1 MRIIFMGNPDFAVPS
16 LQRVAESSHEII
28 AVVSN
33 PPKRIGRG
41 NKIKETAIGITA
53 KAMEIPLLQPP
64 KLNDRQFL
72 QYLSWMKPDIFV
84 VVAYKILSDR
94 LLSIP
99 KYGSIN
105 LHPSLL
111 PKYRG
116 AAPIQ
121 WSLISGD
128 SQTAVTTISLSK
140 QIDSGA
146 ILLQETVAIKNE
158 DNYGTLASRLSEIG
172 ADLVVETLNG
182 IEAGN
187 LQGTPQ
193 DDSKVTLAPKIK
205 SDDYKID
212 WTKTAEQIHNLI
224 RAFSPS
230 PGAFTIFNGKRLKIF
245 SSLIL
250 DNSSEPVPARRS
262 GGRSGNIN
270 CGEIVICNKNQLAI
284 QTGNGLIEI
293 WEVQLEGKKRIKV
306 EEFLRGTKLQ
316 SKMVFGD

>member
-16 LQRVAESSHEII
+16 LQRISKSSHKII

-41 NKIKETAIGITA
+41 NKIKETAVGISA

-64 KLNDRQFL
+64 KLNDKQFL

-99 KYGSIN
+99 KYGAIN

-121 WSLISGD
+121 WSLINGD

-140 QIDSGA
+140 QIDSGE
-146 ILLQETVAIKNE
+146 ILLQETVDIKDE

-172 ADLVVETLNG
+172 ASIVVETLDG
-182 IEAGN
+182 IEAGT

-193 DDSKVTLAPKIK
+193 DESKVTSAPKIK
-205 SDDYKID
+205 SDDCKID
-212 WTKTAEQIHNLI
+212 WTKQVNEIHNLI

-230 PGAFTIFNGKRLKIF
+230 PGAFTTINNKRIKIF
-245 SSLIL
+245 SSSML
-250 DNSSEPVPARRS
+250 DKSSD
-262 GGRSGNIN
+262 NN
-270 CGEIVICNKNQLAI
+270 KCGEIVIYSKNQLVI
-284 QTGNGLIEI
+284 QTGKGLLDIG
-293 WEVQLEGKKRIKV
+293 EVQMEGKKRMKV

-316 SKMVFGD
+316 IKMMFGD

>member
-16 LQRVAESSHEII
+16 LQHISESKHDVI

-41 NKIKETAIGITA
+41 NKIRETAIGLTA

-64 KLNDRQFL
+64 KLNDKQFL

-99 KYGSIN
+99 KFGAIN

-121 WSLISGD
+121 WALINGD
-128 SQTAVTTISLSK
+128 SKTAVTTISLSGK
-140 QIDSGA
+140 IDAGE
-146 ILLQETVAIKNE
+146 ILLQETVDIDKD
-158 DNYGTLASRLSEIG
+158 DNYGILADRLSKIG
-172 ADLVVETLNG
+172 ADLVVKTLDRIETD
-182 IEAGN
+182 N
-187 LQGTPQ
+187 LQGIQ
-193 DDSKVTLAPKIK
+193 QVDSKVIMAPKII
-205 SDDYKID
+205 SDDHKID
-212 WTKTAEQIHNLI
+212 WTKTAEQINNLI

-230 PGAFTIFNGKRLKIF
+230 PGAFTTLNGKRLKIYL
-245 SSLIL
+245 SSTL
-250 DNSSEPVPARRS
+250 DNISDETK
-262 GGRSGNIN
+262 
-270 CGEIVICNKNQLAI
+270 CGEIIICSNNQLAI
-284 QTGNGLIEI
+284 QTGKGFLDIR
-293 WEVQLEGKKRIKV
+293 EVQFEGKKRMKV

-316 SKMVFGD
+316 TKMIFGD

>member
-16 LQRVAESSHEII
+16 LQRISESPHEII

-33 PPKRIGRG
+33 PPKCIGRG
-41 NKIKETAIGITA
+41 NKIRETAIGLTA

-64 KLNDRQFL
+64 KLIDKQFL

-99 KYGSIN
+99 KYGAIN

-121 WSLISGD
+121 WSLINGD

-146 ILLQETVAIKNE
+146 ILLQKIVNINDD
-158 DNYGTLASRLSEIG
+158 DNYGILGKRLSIIG
-172 ADLVVETLNG
+172 AEIVVETLNG
-182 IEAGN
+182 IEAGA
-187 LQGTPQ
+187 LQGTIQ
-193 DDSKVTLAPKIK
+193 DESQITLAPKIK
-205 SDDYKID
+205 SNNCKID
-212 WTKTAEQIHNLI
+212 WKKSAFEIRNQI

-230 PGAFTIFNGKRLKIF
+230 PGAFTIFNSKRLKIF
-245 SSLIL
+245 SSSIL
-250 DNSSEPVPARRS
+250 DKSTEN
-262 GGRSGNIN
+262 GK
-270 CGEIVICNKNQLAI
+270 CGEIVICSKDQLAI
-284 QTGNGLIEI
+284 QTGNGLLEI
-293 WEVQLEGKKRIKV
+293 KEVQREGKKRIKIG
-306 EEFLRGTKLQ
+306 EFLRGTKLQ
-316 SKMVFGD
+316 SKMMFGV

>member
-1 MRIIFMGNPDFAVPS
+1 MGNPDFAVPS
-16 LQRVAESSHEII
+16 LRRISKSSHSIT

-41 NKIKETAIGITA
+41 NKIRETAVGLAA
-53 KAMEIPLLQPP
+53 KAMEVPLLQPP
-64 KLNDRQFL
+64 QLNDKQFL

-99 KYGSIN
+99 KYGAIN

-121 WSLISGD
+121 WALINGD
-128 SQTAVTTISLSK
+128 SQTAVTTITLSGK
-140 QIDSGA
+140 IDAGG
-146 ILLQETVAIKNE
+146 ILLQETVDINND

-172 ADLVVETLNG
+172 ANIVVETLDG
-182 IEAGN
+182 IEAGTLQGN
-187 LQGTPQ
+187 LQ
-193 DDSKVTLAPKIK
+193 DESKVTIAPKIK

-212 WTKTAEQIHNLI
+212 WTKSAVQTHNLI

-230 PGAFTIFNGKRLKIF
+230 PGAFTTLNGKRLKIYL
-245 SSLIL
+245 SSTL
-250 DNSSEPVPARRS
+250 A
-262 GGRSGNIN
+262 NISDKIK
-270 CGEIVICNKNQLAI
+270 CGEIAICSNNQLAI
-284 QTGNGLIEI
+284 QTGKGILEI
-293 WEVQLEGKKRIKV
+293 REVQIEGKKRIKI
-306 EEFLRGTKLQ
+306 EEFLRGAKLQ
-316 SKMVFGD
+316 TKMILGD

>member
-16 LQRVAESSHEII
+16 LQRISESSHKII

-33 PPKRIGRG
+33 LPKRIGRG
-41 NKIKETAIGITA
+41 NKIKETVVGITA

-64 KLNDRQFL
+64 KLNDKQFL

-99 KYGSIN
+99 KYGAIN

-121 WSLISGD
+121 WSLINGD
-128 SQTAVTTISLSK
+128 LQTAVTTILLSK
-140 QIDSGA
+140 QIDSGE
-146 ILLQETVAIKNE
+146 ILLQETVDIGDE

-172 ADLVVETLNG
+172 ADLVIKTLNG
-182 IEAGN
+182 IEEGN
-187 LQGTPQ
+187 LKGTSQ
-193 DDSKVTLAPKIK
+193 DESKVTLAPKIK
-205 SDDYKID
+205 SDDYKIN
-212 WTKTAEQIHNLI
+212 WTKPAFEIHNLI
-224 RAFSPS
+224 RAFSPA
-230 PGAFTIFNGKRLKIF
+230 PGAFTTFNSKRIKIF
-245 SSLIL
+245 SSSML
-250 DNSSEPVPARRS
+250 DKSSD
-262 GGRSGNIN
+262 NN
-270 CGEIVICNKNQLAI
+270 KCGEIVIYSKKQLVI
-284 QTGNGLIEI
+284 QTGKGLLEI
-293 WEVQLEGKKRIKV
+293 GEVQLEGKKRMKV

-316 SKMVFGD
+316 FKMMLGD

>member
-16 LQRVAESSHEII
+16 LQRISKSSHKII

-41 NKIKETAIGITA
+41 NKIKETAVGISA

-64 KLNDRQFL
+64 KLNDKQFL

-99 KYGSIN
+99 KYGAIN

-121 WSLISGD
+121 WSLINGD

-140 QIDSGA
+140 QIDSGE
-146 ILLQETVAIKNE
+146 ILLQETVDIKDK

-172 ADLVVETLNG
+172 ANIVVETLDG
-182 IEAGN
+182 IEAGT

-193 DDSKVTLAPKIK
+193 DESKVTSAPKIK

-212 WTKTAEQIHNLI
+212 WTKPAFEIHNLI
-224 RAFSPS
+224 RAFSPA
-230 PGAFTIFNGKRLKIF
+230 PGAFTTINSKRLKIY
-245 SSLIL
+245 SSTIL
-250 DNSSEPVPARRS
+250 DNSSD
-262 GGRSGNIN
+262 NN
-270 CGEIVICNKNQLAI
+270 KCGEIVIYSKNQLVI
-284 QTGNGLIEI
+284 QTGKGLLDIG
-293 WEVQLEGKKRIKV
+293 EVQMEGKKRMKV

-316 SKMVFGD
+316 TKMMLGD

>member
-16 LQRVAESSHEII
+16 LLRISKSSHEII
-28 AVVSN
+28 AVISN

-41 NKIKETAIGITA
+41 NKIRETAVGLTA
-53 KAMEIPLLQPP
+53 KAMEVPLLQPP
-64 KLNDRQFL
+64 QLNDKQFL

-99 KYGSIN
+99 RYGAIN

-121 WSLISGD
+121 WSLINGD
-128 SQTAVTTISLSK
+128 LQTAATTILLSK
-140 QIDSGA
+140 QIDSGR
-146 ILLQETVAIKNE
+146 ILLQETVNIDDE
-158 DNYGTLASRLSEIG
+158 DNYGTLASRLSKIG
-172 ADLVVETLNG
+172 ANIVVETLDG
-182 IEAGN
+182 IEACT
-187 LQGTPQ
+187 LQGIPQ
-193 DDSKVTLAPKIK
+193 DESKVTSAPKIK

-212 WTKTAEQIHNLI
+212 WTKLAFEIRNLI

-230 PGAFTIFNGKRLKIF
+230 PGAFTTINNKRLKIY
-245 SSLIL
+245 SSSIL
-250 DNSSEPVPARRS
+250 DSPSDDNK
-262 GGRSGNIN
+262 
-270 CGEIVICNKNQLAI
+270 CGEIVICSKNQLAI
-284 QTGNGLIEI
+284 QTGKGLLEI
-293 WEVQLEGKKRIKV
+293 GEVQLEGKKRIKI

-316 SKMVFGD
+316 SKMMFGD

>member
-16 LQRVAESSHEII
+16 LQRISKSSHKII

-41 NKIKETAIGITA
+41 NKIKETAVGITA

-64 KLNDRQFL
+64 KLNDKQLL

-99 KYGSIN
+99 KYGAIN

-121 WSLISGD
+121 WSLINGD
-128 SQTAVTTISLSK
+128 LQTAVTTILLSK
-140 QIDSGA
+140 QIDSGE
-146 ILLQETVAIKNE
+146 ILLQETVDIKDK

-172 ADLVVETLNG
+172 ANIVVETLDG
-182 IEAGN
+182 IEAGT

-193 DDSKVTLAPKIK
+193 DESKVTSAPKIK

-212 WTKTAEQIHNLI
+212 WTKPAFEIHNLI
-224 RAFSPS
+224 RAFSPA
-230 PGAFTIFNGKRLKIF
+230 PGAFTTFNSKRLKIY
-245 SSLIL
+245 SSTIL
-250 DNSSEPVPARRS
+250 DNSSD
-262 GGRSGNIN
+262 NN
-270 CGEIVICNKNQLAI
+270 KCGEIVIYSKNQLVI
-284 QTGNGLIEI
+284 QTGKGLLDIG
-293 WEVQLEGKKRIKV
+293 EVQMEGKKRMKV

-316 SKMVFGD
+316 IKMMLGD